1 MTTIKTRI
9 VAGQQ
14 QIVRVDREELLMIS
28 DQECEKLLS
37 DLEAS
42 WDYFDAIIIS
52 DYKKGLLSDQLLE
65 GIRNLANDRPKI
77 ITVDPKERKFG
88 KYSGFSLCTPNRLEF
103 ETASGVDCDDL
114 EALRN
119 PAGTAMRADLK
130 LDALLVTLG
139 KDGMALFDRGLS
151 LSSILKLAKYLT
163 SLELVTQ

>member
-1 MTTIKTRI
+1 MMAVCGTDLGGNHLLELLDRSQIDTDLILTSSHRMTTIKTRI

-114 EALRN
+114 EALKS
-119 PAGTAMRADLK
+119 AGTSMRADLK
-130 LDALLVTLG
+130 LDAL
-139 KDGMALFDRGLS
+139 
-151 LSSILKLAKYLT
+151 
-163 SLELVTQ
+163 